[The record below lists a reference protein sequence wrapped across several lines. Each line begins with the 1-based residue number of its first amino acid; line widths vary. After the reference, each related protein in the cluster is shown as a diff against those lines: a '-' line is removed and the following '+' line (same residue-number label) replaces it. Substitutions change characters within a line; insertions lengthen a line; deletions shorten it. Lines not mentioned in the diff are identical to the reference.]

1 MLADQRY
8 RHALLAQPF
17 WARLSPLE
25 VKKRIQD
32 LLADTDTEAAV
43 QALSPVEYTV
53 LLKEAPESRA
63 ALLAL
68 ADPEQNRAVLD
79 LDCWHKQDLRST
91 RLLDWLDHL
100 RESGLE
106 PFLDTLAV
114 LDSELLVAAFS
125 RHVEVNAALPSEEET
140 EPKPYD
146 EVLSNELY
154 RLEFI
159 DPESDWNERI
169 QRLLAFLRHADL
181 SAYHALMQGIMW
193 SPQSE
198 LEEWAY
204 RWKSGRLQD
213 EGFPDYYDALEAYR
227 IVDSVPQL
235 APAGI
240 EAPGRP
246 ANAEESGVVPGYAWS
261 MTPAGSLLARALDGR
276 FDGATLERLCWE
288 MVGLCNRELVVDQ
301 VDFAS
306 ADAVKGSLRRVH
318 AYANLGLEYVCDGQA
333 QAAESLLRERS
344 LQTICQT
351 GISLVVGLR
360 QRANRVQTHLNRSPA
375 AHRALPGLAQK
386 VLSGLLQPHAQ
397 FFSQLDA
404 AADWGYRDFLQL
416 NDVALVDG
424 VLREL
429 EEQLFDDRAV
439 APDGPAPHMSGTRSR
454 Q

>member
-1 MLADQRY
+1 MLADQHY
-8 RHALLAQPF
+8 QHALLAQPF
-17 WARLSPLE
+17 WARLSPIE
-25 VKKRIQD
+25 VKQRIQD
-32 LLADTDTEAAV
+32 LLVDADSAAAV

-91 RLLDWLDHL
+91 RLLEWLDHL

-114 LDSELLVAAFS
+114 LDSELLVACFS
-125 RHVEVNAALPSEEET
+125 KHVQVHAVLPEEEEE

-154 RLEFI
+154 RLEFT
-159 DPESDWNERI
+159 DSESAWNERI
-169 QRLLAFLRHADL
+169 QRLLSFLRHADL
-181 SAYHALMQGIMW
+181 NAYHALMQGIMW
-193 SPQSE
+193 SIQGE

-227 IVDSVPQL
+227 IVDTVPQL
-235 APAGI
+235 AAGGV
-240 EAPGRP
+240 ESPGRP
-246 ANAEESGVVPGYAWS
+246 ANAEETGMIPGYAWS
-261 MTPAGSLLARALDGR
+261 MTPAGSLLARALRGR
-276 FDGATLERLCWE
+276 FNNETLERMCWE

-306 ADAVKGSLRRVH
+306 ADAVKASLRRVH
-318 AYANLGLEYVCDGQA
+318 AYTNLGLEYFCFMQSYS
-333 QAAESLLRERS
+333 AESLLQEHS

-351 GISLVVGLR
+351 GISLIVGLR
-360 QRANRVQTHLNRSPA
+360 QRANRIQTHLNHSPGS
-375 AHRALPGLAQK
+375 HRALPGLAQK
-386 VLSGLLQPHAQ
+386 VLSGLLGSHAQ
-397 FFSQLDA
+397 FFSELDTSTG
-404 AADWGYRDFLQL
+404 WGYRDFLQL
-416 NDVALVDG
+416 NDVTLVDG
-424 VLREL
+424 VLTKL
-429 EEQLFDDRAV
+429 EDELFDNGAST
-439 APDGPAPHMSGTRSR
+439 PG
-454 Q
+454 